1 MLNVRKIIERIQN
14 KTGMNQTQ
22 IALEIFGKSK
32 QGLNNQIRNNT
43 IDFHALVDWGVNE
56 KIDLDWL
63 LTGEGTPGQASKSNG
78 AENVIE
84 YIVPEP
90 EINRLL
96 TLSRE
101 ILQSKTSYANVL
113 DANIRS
119 FYEAIET
126 QKRFDEI
133 EDELSGVKK
142 AIATMMGG
150 DRRQGERRQNHIDPE
165 IERRSGLERRT
176 GT

>member
-14 KTGMNQTQ
+14 RTGMNQTQ
-22 IALEIFGKSK
+22 IASELFGKSK

-43 IDFHALVDWGVNE
+43 IDFHALIDWGVNE

-63 LTGEGTPGQASKSNG
+63 LTGEGTPGKEPKTDG
-78 AENVIE
+78 GKNVIK
-84 YIVPEP
+84 YTFPEP
-90 EINRLL
+90 EISRLL
-96 TLSRE
+96 SLSRE

-119 FYEAIET
+119 FYEAIDI
-126 QKRFDEI
+126 QKRFGEI
-133 EDELSGVKK
+133 ESELSEVKK
-142 AIATMMGG
+142 NVATMMRR
-150 DRRQGERRQNHIDPE
+150 DRRQGERRQKHIEPE
-165 IERRSGLERRT
+165 IERRRGLERRT

>member
-14 KTGMNQTQ
+14 RTGMNQAQ
-22 IALEIFGKSK
+22 IASELFGKSK

-43 IDFHALVDWGVNE
+43 IDFHALIDWGVNE

-63 LTGEGTPGQASKSNG
+63 LTGEGTPEQELKVDGGN
-78 AENVIE
+78 NVIE
-84 YIVPEP
+84 YTFPEP
-90 EINRLL
+90 EINRLI

-113 DANIRS
+113 DANIRA
-119 FYEAIET
+119 FYEAIER
-126 QKRFDEI
+126 QKRFDGI
-133 EDELSGVKK
+133 ENELSEMKK
-142 AIATMMGG
+142 TIATLMSS
-150 DRRQGERRQNHIDPE
+150 DRRQGERRQNDIEPE
-165 IERRSGLERRT
+165 IERRRGLERRT

>member
-14 KTGMNQTQ
+14 TTGMNQTQ
-22 IALEIFGKSK
+22 IASEIFGKSK

-43 IDFHALVDWGVNE
+43 LDFHALVDWGVNE

-63 LTGEGTPGQASKSNG
+63 LTGEGTPGRELTG
-78 AENVIE
+78 PNVND
-84 YIVPEP
+84 YMATDS

-96 TLSRE
+96 DLSRE

-113 DANIRS
+113 DANIKS
-119 FYEAIET
+119 FHEAIET
-126 QKRFDEI
+126 QKRFDDI
-133 EDELSGVKK
+133 ESELSEVKK
-142 AIATMMGG
+142 TISTLMRC
-150 DRRQGERRQNHIDPE
+150 DRRQGERRQNHIEPE